1 MVLIT
6 NKHIVTPQAIIAA
19 IKGAKNKTGNNYL
32 VLRRRWIKTD
42 KRRDQNPPVFPPV
55 FIIKIV
61 KYSNI
66 S

>member
-6 NKHIVTPQAIIAA
+6 NKHIVTPPAIIAA

-42 KRRDQNPPVFPPV
+42 KKRGKNPPVFPPV
-55 FIIKIV
+55 CVPKTRKIL
-61 KYSNI
+61 
-66 S
+66 